1 MKLIEP
7 YTREL
12 QVLVCSYRL
21 LVRGGRGGDKPKQ
34 RDVAKTIISFVTTVA
49 HNMIPF
55 YNSTYVS
62 RLFVNNTYNNF
73 KLMCFVITTFGFE

>member
-12 QVLVCSYRL
+12 WVLVCFYRL
-21 LVRGGRGGDKPKQ
+21 LVRGGGDKPKQ
-34 RDVAKTIISFVTTVA
+34 RDVVKTIISFVTTVA

-55 YNSTYVS
+55 YSSTYVS
-62 RLFVNNTYNNF
+62 RIFVNNTYNNF
-73 KLMCFVITTFGFE
+73 IFMCFLTATLGFE